1 MTYLNSW
8 EDFEKEAER
17 LYLQS
22 PWKVRYTLKY
32 VHSKN
37 QLILKMTDDLV
48 VLYIIL
54 SDYSQNNGF
63 ILFSVCSL
71 RQKLHKTS
79 GK

>member
-22 PWKVRYTLKY
+22 PWKVRYTMKY

-37 QLILKMTDDLV
+37 QLVLKMTDDV
-48 VLYIIL
+48 VVIFTFSVNTNIIKCC
-54 SDYSQNNGF
+54 F
-63 ILFSVCSL
+63 FSVCSSRL
-71 RQKLHKTS
+71 KSRKTFE
-79 GK
+79 K